1 MSKMLWHK
9 TTGRG
14 PNLVLLHGWGFSSEI
29 FQSLVERYKQS
40 YRITVIDLP
49 GHGKSSD
56 VDGGIDDWCAEI
68 IKLIPDKST
77 LLGWSLGGLLSI
89 YIASKVTIEHLVLV
103 AATPNLVNKN
113 NWKIGM
119 KNEVFHQ
126 FASNLKSDS
135 TKNLKRFVNL
145 QSKNKTQVKQLY
157 EAIQKYPPSESA
169 LSIGLDILLNSDLR
183 EIYKSINIPKSAIL
197 GTLDT
202 IVPDT
207 IEGWYKDNNTKTY
220 TFRSGHLPFLDEKF
234 ELPKQV

>member
-9 TTGRG
+9 TIGRG

-49 GHGKSSD
+49 GHGRSSD
-56 VDGGIDDWCAEI
+56 VEGGIDDWCDEI

-103 AATPNLVNKN
+103 AATPNLVNNN
-113 NWKIGM
+113 NWKMGM
-119 KNEVFHQ
+119 RGDVFHQ

-135 TKNLKRFVNL
+135 TKTLKRFVNL
-145 QSKNKTQVKQLY
+145 QSNNKTQVKGLY
-157 EAIQKYPPSESA
+157 EAIKEYPPSDSA

-183 EIYKSINIPKSAIL
+183 GIYKSIRTPKSAIL

-202 IVPDT
+202 LVPDT
-207 IEGWYKDNNTKTY
+207 IENWYKNNNTQTY
-220 TFRSGHLPFLDEKF
+220 TLRSGHLPFLDDKF

>member
-9 TTGRG
+9 TIGRG
-14 PNLVLLHGWGFSSEI
+14 PNLVLLHGWGFNSEI

-56 VDGGIDDWCAEI
+56 VDGGIDDWCDEI
-68 IKLIPDKST
+68 IKLIPDKSI

-89 YIASKVTIEHLVLV
+89 YIASKLTIEHLVLV

-157 EAIQKYPPSESA
+157 EAIQKYPPSDNA
-169 LSIGLDILLNSDLR
+169 LTIGLDILLNSDLR

-220 TFRSGHLPFLDEKF
+220 TIRSGHLPFLDEKF
-234 ELPKQV
+234 ELPK